1 MGKKA
6 LTDENFDA
14 ELAACKTPYMV
25 EFFATWCPHCQ
36 RMAPVIDELAEELDG
51 KVQIF
56 QADVDIATQKT
67 DAFNVLS
74 TPTMVLFKNNRQV
87 QQFTGEKDKQILKDA
102 LLALL

>member
-1 MGKKA
+1 MSKKA

-14 ELAACKTPYMV
+14 ELAACPTPYMV

-36 RMAPVIDELAEELDG
+36 RMAPVIEELAKELDG
-51 KVQIF
+51 KVAIF
-56 QADVDIATQKT
+56 TADVDIAVKKT

-74 TPTMVLFKNNRQV
+74 TPTMVFFKNNKPV
-87 QQFTGEKDKQILKDA
+87 QQLTGEKAKQVVKDA